1 MITIYHNNRC
11 GKSRSAL
18 SILQE
23 KNIKFEVVEYLKDV
37 PSVEELTSII
47 NKLNIKPHDLIR
59 TKEPIYIEK
68 YKGKTLSDNE
78 WIQAMHE
85 HPILIERPIVI
96 NGNKVVVARPPEK
109 IHEVI

>member
-23 KNIKFEVVEYLKDV
+23 KNIKFEVIEYLKDI
-37 PSVEELTSII
+37 PTMEDLTTII
-47 NKLNIKPHDLIR
+47 KKLKIKPHDLIR

-78 WIQAMHE
+78 WLQAMHE
-85 HPILIERPIVI
+85 HPILIERPIII
-96 NGNKVVVARPPEK
+96 NGNKAVVARPPEK
-109 IHEVI
+109 VHEVL